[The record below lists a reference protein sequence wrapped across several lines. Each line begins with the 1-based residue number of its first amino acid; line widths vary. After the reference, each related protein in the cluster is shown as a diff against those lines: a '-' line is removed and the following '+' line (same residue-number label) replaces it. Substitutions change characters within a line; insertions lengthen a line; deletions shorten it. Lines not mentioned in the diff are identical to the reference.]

1 MIRTEEIAQGR
12 VHGHIAHAEH
22 PRGGVLILPTITA
35 IDAPMKERARILA
48 EAGFTAMVWNP
59 YPGEAPPPNVDAA
72 YPRAAK
78 LNDGS
83 LDSMID
89 CVSYLRDALKL
100 GSVAVMGFCLGG
112 RYAVLLAAKD
122 KRLATCIAYY
132 PSIRVPMSPNQTLDA
147 IALAADIPCPVH
159 LIHGTADQVFVQPV
173 FEQLREV
180 LERRSVATLVQV
192 HPGAVHSFM
201 RPDLQKTLPANA
213 AAARLSWPPVLA
225 HLEQCLADRA
235 ATAETVPA

>member
-12 VHGHIAHAEH
+12 VQGYITHAER

-59 YPGEAPPPNVDAA
+59 YPGEAPPPSVDAA

-78 LNDGS
+78 LNDGA
-83 LDSMID
+83 LDSMMD
-89 CVSYLRDALKL
+89 CVSHLLDKLKVP
-100 GSVAVMGFCLGG
+100 SVAVMGFCLGG

-122 KRLATCIAYY
+122 RRLATCVAYY

-147 IALAADIPCPVH
+147 IALASNIPCPVH

-173 FEQLREV
+173 FETLRSV
-180 LERRSVATLVQV
+180 LEQRGAATLVQV

-201 RPDLQKTLPANA
+201 RPDLHQAPANA
-213 AAARLSWPPVLA
+213 IAARLSWPPVLA
-225 HLEQCLADRA
+225 HLEDCLAVRSA
-235 ATAETVPA
+235 AAEKVPA

>member
-12 VHGHIAHAEH
+12 VQGHIAHAAR

-59 YPGEAPPPNVDAA
+59 YPGEAPPPDVNSA

-89 CVSYLRDALKL
+89 CVGHLVDKLKL
-100 GSVAVMGFCLGG
+100 ASVAVIGFCLGG

-122 KRLATCIAYY
+122 KRLATCVASY

-147 IALAADIPCPVH
+147 VTLAAEIACPVH

-173 FEQLREV
+173 FETVRTV
-180 LERRSVATLVQV
+180 LEKRNVATLVQV
-192 HPGAVHSFM
+192 HPNAVHSFM
-201 RPDLQKTLPANA
+201 RPDLHKVPANA
-213 AAARLSWPPVLA
+213 VAARLSWPPVMA
-225 HLEQCLADRA
+225 HLEGCLADRPA
-235 ATAETVPA
+235 MAEKVPA